1 MSIYSFD
8 IAHSQVI
15 KENNHRPFVLVNK
28 KVAEEFSQFDQ
39 TNPDCVVRFLHFLI
53 LRWDK

>member
-39 TNPDCVVRFLHFLI
+39 TNPDCVVRFLHF
-53 LRWDK
+53 